1 MFEAGVRSGDTIC
14 VLNPTKLQDNLIGA
28 KMSALQSLN
37 SRGVTRIEM
46 NLLTDVLIKKNMKS
60 QQQSSFEEF
69 MHPTGKKN
77 QDDQEEEK
85 SPSKG
90 NIFSRFLPKFTSF
103 KSP

>member
-46 NLLTDVLIKKNMKS
+46 DLLTDIISKRNQKS
-60 QQQSSFEEF
+60 
-69 MHPTGKKN
+69 
-77 QDDQEEEK
+77 
-85 SPSKG
+85 
-90 NIFSRFLPKFTSF
+90 
-103 KSP
+103 